1 MSDPRRTQMEW
12 FLLAQNEAKEPYLSV
27 EMGTKTRSNFRSC
40 RIQILWMKS
49 IGKANKSISKF
60 TPTSYS
66 ISDQLNN
73 LYIFCGC
80 CSSHLVS
87 PSGNCGRCWPW
98 PMMFRS
104 PWVRWVRGLP
114 SNPICW
120 SRWWRPIWI
129 SVETSRR
136 LSETGRPAGDRD
148 NRGDRRGSFHL
159 FCLVLFFFFFVKSER
174 QRNCVYIYKWN
185 KQKNTWIKEWYRSKT
200 HYWVNKIYV

>member
-1 MSDPRRTQMEW
+1 MLTMILTQPWVNMSDPRRTQMEW

-80 CSSHLVS
+80 CPSHLVS

-159 FCLVLFFFFFVKSER
+159 FCLVLFFFFCEKRKTKEL
-174 QRNCVYIYKWN
+174 CIYI
-185 KQKNTWIKEWYRSKT
+185 
-200 HYWVNKIYV
+200 

>member
-12 FLLAQNEAKEPYLSV
+12 FLLAQNEAKEPHLSV
-27 EMGTKTRSNFRSC
+27 EMGTKTCSNFRSC

-49 IGKANKSISKF
+49 IGKAKKSNSKF

-66 ISDQLNN
+66 ISDQLNK

-80 CSSHLVS
+80 CPSHLVTVS
-87 PSGNCGRCWPW
+87 PSCGRCWPCW

-104 PWVRWVRGLP
+104 PWVRWVRGPP

-136 LSETGRPAGDRD
+136 LSETGRPAGT
-148 NRGDRRGSFHL
+148 GTTGGTGGGVFHL
-159 FCLVLFFFFFVKSER
+159 FCLVLFFLFFVKSER
-174 QRNCVYIYKWN
+174 QRNYIYIWN
-185 KQKNTWIKEWYRSKT
+185 KQKNTWINEWYRSKT